1 MKKIRCNNIV
11 EASFEENDKEKAQ
24 FIFLMEIYI
33 LDNLKMVKCM
43 GKVNINIQISRLSM
57 DTL

>member
-1 MKKIRCNNIV
+1 MKKIRCNNIA
-11 EASFEENDKEKAQ
+11 EILFEENDKEKAR

-33 LDNLKMVKCM
+33 LDNLKMAKCM
-43 GKVNINIQISRLSM
+43 GKDNTNIQISRLSM